1 MKDYTDKLMLQHMEK
16 EEKLRKKEELE
27 NQQDDGT
34 QKSVKDPMTLEV
46 EKEKRRKKVKV
57 NWKVQFCTVLD
68 A

>member
-1 MKDYTDKLMLQHMEK
+1 MEK

-27 NQQDDGT
+27 NQKDDGT

-46 EKEKRRKKVKV
+46 EKEKRRKKVRV